1 MAITKVSAA
10 LVDLDGGVVINESS
24 ADADFRVESNGNAN
38 MLFVD
43 GGNDRVGI
51 GTGTPDSILDIEA
64 VHSQLRLTDSDDSKF
79 VLFSYSSG
87 KLIVRNN
94 STDTTD
100 NIYALQEDG
109 NFGIGTH
116 SPSEKLHIATSS
128 GDCTLLIEAEEN
140 SSSREPHLQLKG
152 TNTSSNPIIEFG
164 DSAGFPGTIEYENSD
179 NSMRFGTNAG
189 ERMRITSAGI
199 LLVGATSGSA
209 HTISKST
216 ASGGMLEII
225 NSSTTAPSGA
235 AFKFT
240 GQNPN
245 DGTSTFF
252 TTADSSAYRG
262 GWLSN
267 GGVQNYQANNSN
279 LSDRREKTNFNP
291 AKSYLDIICGIPVQ
305 TFNYIDQ
312 NMEDDDSPSLGVVAQ
327 DVQATAPELVVESN
341 WGTKDVPKMRLS
353 IYQTDFQYA
362 LMKCV
367 QELTTK
373 LEAAEAR
380 ITTLE
385 G

>member
-189 ERMRITSAGI
+189 EKMRIDSSGRLLINATSNLRTNEKLQVDGAEGVVARATANGGGCFVGLESSGNSAG
-199 LLVGATSGSA
+199 GAFYGMTSGG
-209 HTISKST
+209 TINFKV
-216 ASGGMLEII
+216 AVGG
-225 NSSTTAPSGA
+225 NVTNT
-235 AFKFT
+235 
-240 GQNPN
+240 
-245 DGTSTFF
+245 
-252 TTADSSAYRG
+252 
-262 GWLSN
+262 
-267 GGVQNYQANNSN
+267 NNSYGQI
-279 LSDRREKTNFNP
+279 SDIKLKENIVDATNKLDELKQIKIRNFNF
-291 AKSYLDIICGIPVQ
+291 IG
-305 TFNYIDQ
+305 
-312 NMEDDDSPSLGVVAQ
+312 DDTKQIGVVAQ
-327 DVQATAPELVVESN
+327 ELETIFPALITDTEDVDADGNNA
-341 WGTKDVPKMRLS
+341 GTTTKEVKYSVLLPIAIKA
-353 IYQTDFQYA
+353 I
-362 LMKCV
+362 